1 MRPTRFLRNM
11 CIFVKKMGKHKMRL
25 KRIAIIGVTI
35 LGVTAMVFY
44 LTIGELPASMLIR
57 NVNTWQVKDTGLTE
71 VKLKRGG
78 SPLQHYDASAAPP
91 TSLIEGDPMP
101 IPGKPKLLLIVAYL
115 RSGSTFT
122 ASLFSQQPDS
132 FYVFEPLHMVVK
144 TVKKHMALRYVN
156 GTVRPFPTGIPDN
169 PQSLFREC
177 MDPWLRCAFRQV
189 DTASLFDKFHLQ
201 FSKSIKPF
209 LLCVKHIRSLTPL
222 TRYAI
227 NHCIR
232 KTEMKCNS
240 ANLRVIKTIRLS
252 MEMAHSLMAE
262 NENMKIV
269 HLVRDPRAM
278 FLSQSNYKLIKDN
291 NKTSQFE
298 RLCSR
303 MRDDIYF
310 TRQLLEVGN
319 KNVKLVRYEDIAFN
333 PIEMTKELYTFIG
346 EPLTKGLLR
355 YVAQSTSLNLKDGC
369 AFCTRR
375 GNSTLTASKWRS
387 TIHPSLLKLVD
398 EHCKDLLQP
407 LGYHFTEDINYLR
420 DTSLPI
426 FQEHIPL
433 LEHINLSDS
442 AKGVITETLQHV

>member
-156 GTVRPFPTGIPDN
+156 GTAFPNGYSR
-169 PQSLFREC
+169 QSPVSFPRVYGPL
-177 MDPWLRCAFRQV
+177 
-189 DTASLFDKFHLQ
+189 ASL
-201 FSKSIKPF
+201 
-209 LLCVKHIRSLTPL
+209 
-222 TRYAI
+222 
-227 NHCIR
+227 CI
-232 KTEMKCNS
+232 S
-240 ANLRVIKTIRLS
+240 S
-252 MEMAHSLMAE
+252 
-262 NENMKIV
+262 
-269 HLVRDPRAM
+269 
-278 FLSQSNYKLIKDN
+278 
-291 NKTSQFE
+291 
-298 RLCSR
+298 SR
-303 MRDDIYF
+303 HR
-310 TRQLLEVGN
+310 
-319 KNVKLVRYEDIAFN
+319 
-333 PIEMTKELYTFIG
+333 
-346 EPLTKGLLR
+346 
-355 YVAQSTSLNLKDGC
+355 
-369 AFCTRR
+369 
-375 GNSTLTASKWRS
+375 
-387 TIHPSLLKLVD
+387 
-398 EHCKDLLQP
+398 
-407 LGYHFTEDINYLR
+407 
-420 DTSLPI
+420 
-426 FQEHIPL
+426 
-433 LEHINLSDS
+433 
-442 AKGVITETLQHV
+442 